1 MKTQLY
7 IYVAIIVLFIA
18 YNQFF
23 AVEDERMNTII
34 NILFGSFI
42 FLYMGYLAYVAL
54 QKMKKASKK

>member
-7 IYVAIIVLFIA
+7 IYIVIIALFIA

-54 QKMKKASKK
+54 QKIRKTSKK